1 MSSSFSRCF
10 LFSLNICM
18 KHQSSPLN
26 KNLFSIFI
34 KIIGWLTIQCN
45 RTVLVFKKVT
55 NTKKILYKKNSK
67 ENKNPVLF
75 FIPLE

>member
-1 MSSSFSRCF
+1 
-10 LFSLNICM
+10 M

-45 RTVLVFKKVT
+45 RTLLIFKKVT
-55 NTKKILYKKNSK
+55 NTKKIKIIYKKNSK
-67 ENKNPVLF
+67 ENKNPELF
-75 FIPLE
+75 FISLE